1 MGDNDAAIAEYKLAR
16 RQRGDEPAVLL
27 RLGHAYANRGDVDEA
42 LEYYGALLQRD
53 SSYVYQAAADL
64 TALAAKAREQ
74 GARENMARALQPVI
88 GWGLGHVPRDLQLAL
103 ASHFW
108 RDGDYVRSLALHLSA
123 LEDSTEIQPVVYY
136 EVARAYEELSGCD
149 RALPY
154 FEVFMDRAGRRHSQ
168 MDGARWHYG
177 NCLFLAADEDRAS
190 GRPSA
195 ALQKLGRMVR
205 LGVPRTYMD
214 DAHFL
219 RGEMYLGIGDTESA
233 LAAYQ
238 RVLELNPARSG
249 ALVRRAE
256 ERIRQIRFGFS
267 DG

>member
-1 MGDNDAAIAEYKLAR
+1 
-16 RQRGDEPAVLL
+16 
-27 RLGHAYANRGDVDEA
+27 
-42 LEYYGALLQRD
+42 
-53 SSYVYQAAADL
+53 
-64 TALAAKAREQ
+64 
-74 GARENMARALQPVI
+74 
-88 GWGLGHVPRDLQLAL
+88 
-103 ASHFW
+103 
-108 RDGDYVRSLALHLSA
+108 
-123 LEDSTEIQPVVYY
+123 
-136 EVARAYEELSGCD
+136 
-149 RALPY
+149 
-154 FEVFMDRAGRRHSQ
+154 